1 MTAGSMSRHEQ
12 RAANAVS
19 NLIRG
24 GALAFQRIACRIHAA
39 WPASEENVMC
49 RKCHWKCSQ
58 PSRHKK
64 RLDLFLAL
72 FRLHPFRCRS
82 CGRRYYRLAL

>member
-12 RAANAVS
+12 RVANGVS
-19 NLIRG
+19 KLIREG
-24 GALAFQRIACRIHAA
+24 VLAFRSIQSRIQAA
-39 WPASEENVMC
+39 WPAGEEDVVC
-49 RKCHWKCSQ
+49 RKCRWKCLQ
-58 PSRHKK
+58 RSRRKS